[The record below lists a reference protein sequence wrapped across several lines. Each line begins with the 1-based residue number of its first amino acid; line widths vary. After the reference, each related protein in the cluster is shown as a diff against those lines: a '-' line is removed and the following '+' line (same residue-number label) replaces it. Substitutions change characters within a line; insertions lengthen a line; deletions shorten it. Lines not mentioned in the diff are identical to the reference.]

1 MPPRVPAPV
10 RGGPLQVCHLLA
22 QEVQQV
28 NQWWSSAE
36 GEAYYETLK
45 DRFKA
50 RILVPRPAANA
61 APTAQR

>member
-1 MPPRVPAPV
+1 MGQVTKVVPRGDVPAQ
-10 RGGPLQVCHLLA
+10 RLA